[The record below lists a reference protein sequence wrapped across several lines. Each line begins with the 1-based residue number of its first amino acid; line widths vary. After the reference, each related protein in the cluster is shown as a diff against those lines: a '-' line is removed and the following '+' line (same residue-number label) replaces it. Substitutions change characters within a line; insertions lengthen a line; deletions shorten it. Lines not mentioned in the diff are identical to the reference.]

1 MLTAQAQGAK
11 QVIENLR
18 SMERDVVSL
27 GKLRLRIGIL
37 GPGATELE
45 EGSSLTL
52 AALGAIHEYGAPE
65 AGIPERSFIRSTMA
79 NRAGDLKAL
88 WASELRLVIARQKTP
103 RQAMEEVGQQI
114 VAWIKATIRAGI
126 EPPLWEETV
135 RRKGSSKPLID
146 HGQLINAITYEVFEV
161 AA

>member
-1 MLTAQAQGAK
+1 MLTAQAQGAR
-11 QVIENLR
+11 QIVEGMR
-18 SMERDVVSL
+18 SMEHAVVAL
-27 GKLRLRIGIL
+27 GKLRLRVGIL
-37 GPGATELE
+37 GPGATQLE

-52 AALGAIHEYGAPE
+52 AALGAIHEFGAPE
-65 AGIPERSFIRSTMA
+65 AGIPERSFFRSTMA
-79 NRAGDLKAL
+79 NRAADLKAL
-88 WASELRLVIARQKTP
+88 WASELRLVIGRQKTP

-146 HGQLINAITYEVFEV
+146 DGQLINSIVYEVIEV
-161 AA
+161 A